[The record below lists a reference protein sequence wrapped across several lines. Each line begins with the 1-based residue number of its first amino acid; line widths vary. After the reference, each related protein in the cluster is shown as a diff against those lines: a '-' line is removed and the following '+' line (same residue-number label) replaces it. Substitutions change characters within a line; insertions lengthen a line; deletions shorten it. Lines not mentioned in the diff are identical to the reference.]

1 MIKLDP
7 DIAPLRDRQKAS
19 FSMIP
24 GQNDRLSGSIPVWS
38 NFKSFVENIAD
49 PAKENSKKASFGV
62 ADVIDIVNPLH
73 HIPIV
78 SNLYQS
84 ATGDTISSVAQIVGG
99 GLFGGPVGALVSMGL
114 VAYRSSQG
122 TGQEGPQGTAQGSAK
137 EQNFTFLEGTT
148 IALADLRQGYKPYNA

>member
-1 MIKLDP
+1 MIKLTP
-7 DIAPLRDRQKAS
+7 DIARPRDQEKAY
-19 FSMIP
+19 FSMIS

-38 NFKSFVENIAD
+38 NFRGFVENIAD

-62 ADVIDIVNPLH
+62 ADVIDIVNPLQ

-122 TGQEGPQGTAQGSAK
+122 SAQGNAK